1 MKPIAT
7 MTRSDSPNDAKR
19 EMDWKAW
26 LAAFYVTM
34 LGVIALVLPDHPN
47 ALHIS
52 SFLVLPIEI
61 PLALITLLLLP
72 RPLARIIALC
82 LTIILATI
90 LFLKI
95 ADISVQ
101 SAFQRRFNPYF
112 DITMIENGWFLLSG
126 IVGRWAAV
134 FVIGLGLSAF
144 LVVIGFFFAA
154 QARLISLS
162 RRAKYPLLGFFGII
176 ALTCLAVL
184 IMPPGGMRSNH
195 VSAKAYGYLS
205 SRLDLVVTS
214 VKDMHAFET
223 ALSDKSGPQSGD
235 ELFTRVKGRD
245 VILIFVESYG
255 RSAVEDDRYSP
266 LIKPRLESVESDLSK
281 AGFASAS
288 GWSRSPTMGGLSW
301 LAHGTFLSGLWVDNQ
316 IRYDRLM
323 LSDRPSLNRLFRD
336 GGWETAAVMPAIT
349 MDWPEAG
356 YFGYDRTFV
365 AANLGYKGDPFNWV
379 TMPDQYTLSAFEN
392 RVREPAH
399 EDGKTVMAEIA
410 LISSHAPWTPVP
422 HLIDWNDVGD
432 GTVFNEQANSGETPR
447 EVWADKD
454 KIRQHY
460 IATIDYSLE
469 TLGSYMAAYGDDAVF
484 IILGDHQPAPLVT
497 GPDASRA
504 VPVHVVSR
512 DKSLVDSF
520 LSSGFASGMIPAS
533 DQPELPMN
541 DMRQLLIDKFA
552 GP

>member
-184 IMPPGGMRSNH
+184 IMPPDGMRSNH

-379 TMPDQYTLSAFEN
+379 TMPDQYTLSAFEKL
-392 RVREPAH
+392 VREPAH
-399 EDGKTVMAEIA
+399 EEGKTVMAEIA

>member
-1 MKPIAT
+1 MKPT
-7 MTRSDSPNDAKR
+7 SPMTRSDSPNDARR

-26 LAAFYVTM
+26 LATFYVTM
-34 LGVIALVLPDHPN
+34 LGIIALVLPDHPN

-61 PLALITLLLLP
+61 PLAIITLLLLP
-72 RPLARIIALC
+72 RPLARIFALC

-126 IVGRWAAV
+126 IIGRWAAV
-134 FVIGLGLSAF
+134 FAIGLGVSAF
-144 LVVIGFFFAA
+144 LVVLGFLLAA
-154 QARLISLS
+154 QVRLIGLS
-162 RRAKYPLLGFFGII
+162 RRAKYPLLGLFSIT
-176 ALTCLAVL
+176 AVTCLAVL
-184 IMPPGGMRSNH
+184 IMAPDDMRSKH

-205 SRLDLVVTS
+205 SRLDLVATS
-214 VKDMHAFET
+214 VRDMHAFET

-235 ELFTRVKGRD
+235 GLFARVRGRD

-255 RSAVEDDRYSP
+255 RSAVEDERYSP
-266 LIKPRLESVESDLSK
+266 LIKPRLESVENELTK

-288 GWSRSPTMGGLSW
+288 GWSLSPTMGGLSW

-336 GGWETAAVMPAIT
+336 AGWQTAAIMPAIT
-349 MDWPEAG
+349 MEWPEAG

-365 AANLGYKGDPFNWV
+365 SANLGYKGDPFNWV
-379 TMPDQYTLSAFEN
+379 TMPDQYTLSAFEKL
-392 RVREPAH
+392 VREPAH
-399 EDGKTVMAEIA
+399 EEGKTVMAEIA

-447 EVWADKD
+447 EVWAEKD

-469 TLGSYMAAYGDDAVF
+469 TLGSYIAAFGDDAVF

-504 VPVHVVSR
+504 VTVHVVSR
-512 DKSLVDSF
+512 DQALVDNF
-520 LSSGFASGMIPAS
+520 LPAGFAPGMIPAS

>member
-184 IMPPGGMRSNH
+184 IMPPDGMRSNH

>member
-184 IMPPGGMRSNH
+184 IMPPDGMRSNH

-460 IATIDYSLE
+460 IATNDYSLE

>member
-184 IMPPGGMRSNH
+184 IMPPDGMRSNH

-447 EVWADKD
+447 EVWAEKD
-454 KIRQHY
+454 NIRQHY

>member
-1 MKPIAT
+1 MKPT
-7 MTRSDSPNDAKR
+7 SPMTRSDSPNDARR

-26 LAAFYVTM
+26 LATFYVTM
-34 LGVIALVLPDHPN
+34 LGIIALVLPDHPN

-61 PLALITLLLLP
+61 PLAIITLLLLP
-72 RPLARIIALC
+72 RPLARIFALC

-184 IMPPGGMRSNH
+184 IMPPDGMRSNH

-379 TMPDQYTLSAFEN
+379 TMPDQYTLSAFEKL
-392 RVREPAH
+392 VREPAH
-399 EDGKTVMAEIA
+399 EEGKTVMAEIA

-447 EVWADKD
+447 EVWAEKD
-454 KIRQHY
+454 NIRQHY

-469 TLGSYMAAYGDDAVF
+469 TLGSYIAAFGDDAVF

-504 VPVHVVSR
+504 VTVHVVSR
-512 DKSLVDSF
+512 DQALVDNF
-520 LSSGFASGMIPAS
+520 LPAGFAPGMIPAS